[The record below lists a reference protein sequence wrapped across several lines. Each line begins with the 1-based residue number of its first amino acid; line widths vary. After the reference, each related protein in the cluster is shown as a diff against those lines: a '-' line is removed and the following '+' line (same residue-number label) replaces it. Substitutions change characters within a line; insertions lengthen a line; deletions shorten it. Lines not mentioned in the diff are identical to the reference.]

1 MLLRTKTELSSYA
14 LWTTTSP
21 KGDPLTVLEILS
33 FVVIC
38 LLAIAFLLVFF
49 SGFHRALHEKTTYR
63 MIILRET
70 RLDFHRNPPKVPP
83 GRNNTAAAAVSILSA
98 QSTLKSISRT

>member
-1 MLLRTKTELSSYA
+1 MLLRRKTGLSSYA
-14 LWTTTSP
+14 LWTTASP

-38 LLAIAFLLVFF
+38 LLAIAFLVVFF
-49 SGFHRALHEKTTYR
+49 NGFHRALHEKPTYR
-63 MIILRET
+63 MTILREA

-83 GRNNTAAAAVSILSA
+83 GRNNTAAAAVSIPSA
-98 QSTLKSISRT
+98 KSTLKSISRT